1 MAGWMKMPL
10 GVEIDF
16 DPGIIVL
23 DGVPVSPKKGHR
35 TPTFPLITGSIA
47 RSATCRYLI
56 YSEADF

>member
-1 MAGWMKMPL
+1 MPL